1 MAGAHSMLEALM
13 TKENAVGFEV
23 NLDTTRQTLMRLFND
38 MNVEVTDGEVNVD
51 RINKAEIDL

>member
-1 MAGAHSMLEALM
+1 
-13 TKENAVGFEV
+13 VGFEV